1 MRRPV
6 KRKNKVSPDIKYNSL
21 DVERFINYVMKDG
34 KKNLARDIVYKAFEE
49 MAKKTKLEPLQVFNE
64 ALDNVGPTMEVRS
77 KRVGGANYQVPY
89 EVKPDRRKALAMR
102 WILEIARGRE
112 GSSMS
117 NRLAEELTLASKKEG
132 EAFKKKENT
141 HKMAESNKAFAHFAW

>member
-6 KRKNKVSPDIKYNSL
+6 KRKNKVSPDIKYSSL